1 MAELTTSAGE
11 HGVPVA
17 RLGLALITALVGLCV
32 AVVGFVVDD
41 GPMIV
46 TGMIAGAFGSTAVNG
61 LARAADRWRR
71 RGWEQL

>member
-11 HGVPVA
+11 HGVPLG
-17 RLGLALITALVGLCV
+17 RLGLALITALVGFCV

-41 GPMIV
+41 GSMIV

-61 LARAADRWRR
+61 LAKAVDRWRR
-71 RGWEQL
+71 RGSEQL